1 MSLHV
6 YDELAQGSEEWHDAR
21 RGIVTAST
29 VGKLI
34 ATGSPDALSVDCA
47 KCEAQVDAP
56 CMSLAAKKEPVPIK
70 TIHDARTLAAANMPP
85 VYTVANNDTSRAL
98 TATLVAERI
107 AGWTEDGPMTSDMW
121 RGVEVEPIARDAYAA
136 NAKADVQQVGFMR
149 LDEAWGTLGYSP
161 DGLVGDDGLLEVKA
175 PRAKGQVLAVLA
187 DEAPAYNMPQL
198 QAGLLVS
205 GRKWI
210 DYIPFVGGLPLWI
223 KRVYPDPDWFEV
235 IRAAVAQFETTA
247 AEMAAAYTQATE
259 GLAPTERVPDYNTVE
274 LKLA

>member
-29 VGKLI
+29 VGKLV
-34 ATGSPDALSVDCA
+34 ATGPPDALSVACT
-47 KCEAQVDAP
+47 KCEAQVDDP
-56 CMSLAAKKEPVPIK
+56 CMSLAAKKEPAPIK
-70 TIHDARTLAAANMPP
+70 TIHDARTLAAANLPP

-121 RGVEVEPIARDAYAA
+121 RGVECEPIARNYYSEHHAP
-136 NAKADVQQVGFMR
+136 VTEVGFMR
-149 LDEAWGTLGYSP
+149 LDEDWGTLGYSP
-161 DGLVGDDGLLEVKA
+161 DGLVGDEGLIEIKA
-175 PRAKGQVLAVLA
+175 PRTKGHLVAVLS
-187 DEAPAYNMPQL
+187 DEVPAHNMAQL

-205 GRKWI
+205 GREWV

-223 KRVYPDPDWFEV
+223 KRVHPDPKWFEV
-235 IRAAVAQFETTA
+235 IRAAVVQFEETA
-247 AEMAAAYTQATE
+247 TEMVAAYTEATE
-259 GLAPTERVPDYNTVE
+259 GLAPTERVLDME
-274 LKLA
+274 MSL